1 MAKNKKTEETKLPER
16 KETIMEMIASFAS
29 VLVTG
34 LFIVTFNL
42 QAFEIPSE
50 SMVATLLVGDH
61 LLVDR
66 TTAAPPAKWT
76 GPLVPYREIE
86 RNDIVVFIS
95 PVQPGLH
102 VVKRVIG
109 IPGDRI
115 HLEKGVLFR
124 NGQRVDEPWVA
135 PKMVYEPYRDD
146 FPTQP
151 SYDHLNFAPEWQVSL
166 PSHIK
171 NNELIV
177 PPGAYF
183 AMGDNREQS
192 LDSRYWGFIPRENI
206 IGRPMFI
213 YWSFDTP
220 KDHYDPAS
228 GFTRIKNL
236 VYTGLNF
243 FNRTR
248 WKRTLRVV
256 R

>member
-1 MAKNKKTEETKLPER
+1 MAKNKKTEEKPPER

-50 SMVATLLVGDH
+50 SMVKTLLVGDH

-76 GPLVPYREIE
+76 GPVVPYREIE
-86 RNDIVVFIS
+86 RDDIIVFIS

-109 IPGDRI
+109 VPGDRI

-124 NGQRVDEPWVA
+124 NGQRIEEPWV
-135 PKMVYEPYRDD
+135 VRDGSYEPYRDE
-146 FPTQP
+146 FPAFP
-151 SYDHLNFAPEWQVSL
+151 ANDNLAPEWQVSL
-166 PSHIK
+166 PSHLK
-171 NNELIV
+171 ENELVV
-177 PPGAYF
+177 PPGSYF
-183 AMGDNREQS
+183 AMGDNREHS
-192 LDSRYWGFIPRENI
+192 LDSRYWGFIPRENV

-220 KDHYDPAS
+220 REHYIPGSSFD
-228 GFTRIKNL
+228 RIKNL
-236 VYTGLNF
+236 LYTGLNF

-248 WKRTLRVV
+248 WSRTLRVV